1 MRFSELE
8 KGLIVTILNTVYRNI
23 KNSENPDM
31 FATDESLIMSFDES
45 SFHDLEKIIKKAQKE
60 YEL

>member
-8 KGLIVTILNTVYRNI
+8 KGLIVTILNTVYKNI
-23 KNSENPDM
+23 KNSENPNM
-31 FATDESLIMSFDES
+31 FTTDENLIMSFDKS

>member
-8 KGLIVTILNTVYRNI
+8 KGLIVTILNTVYKNI
-23 KNSENPDM
+23 KNSEDPSM
-31 FATDESLIMSFDES
+31 FTTDESLIMSFNES

>member
-31 FATDESLIMSFDES
+31 FTTDESLTMFFDES

>member
-8 KGLIVTILNTVYRNI
+8 KGLIVTILNTVYKNI
-23 KNSENPDM
+23 KNSENPNM
-31 FATDESLIMSFDES
+31 FTTDENLIMSFDKS

-60 YEL
+60 YKL

>member
-8 KGLIVTILNTVYRNI
+8 KGLIVTILNTVYKNI
-23 KNSENPDM
+23 KNSENPNM
-31 FATDESLIMSFDES
+31 FTTDESLIMSFDES

>member
-8 KGLIVTILNTVYRNI
+8 KGLIVTILNTVYKNI
-23 KNSENPDM
+23 KNSKNPNM
-31 FATDESLIMSFDES
+31 FTTDENLIMSFDKS